1 MSELLKKF
9 NVKEQN
15 TLFLWNKPEEFVS
28 IQEEWSKN
36 LNIVESPPEKPT
48 DFLLVFVKD
57 RQQLEESKPVIQR
70 NMDLKGLIWIAYPK
84 KTSKKY
90 KSDIRRDDFWE
101 GLKDLGLEPVRQIAI
116 DDDWS
121 ALRFRPGDEI
131 IRKKQ
136 QMKSI

>member
-28 IQEEWSKN
+28 IQGEWSKT

-57 RQQLEESKPVIQR
+57 RQQLEESKAVIQR
-70 NMDLKGLIWIAYPK
+70 NMDPKGLIWVSYPK

-90 KSDIRRDDFWE
+90 KSDISRDDFWE

-121 ALRFRPGDEI
+121 ALRFRPGNEI
-131 IRKKQ
+131 KRK
-136 QMKSI
+136 